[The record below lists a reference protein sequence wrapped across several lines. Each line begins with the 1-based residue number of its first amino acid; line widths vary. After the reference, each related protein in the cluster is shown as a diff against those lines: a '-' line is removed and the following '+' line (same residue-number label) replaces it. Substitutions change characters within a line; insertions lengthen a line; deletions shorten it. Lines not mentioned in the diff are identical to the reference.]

1 MLGALIRRLVRDRRA
16 SRARHAPAPADFEA
30 VREALDRGDGGAARA
45 AFSRLPPAAQLSSRG
60 NELAGLIEYDAGR
73 FERASAL
80 LECALAADPNRAT
93 VHCNLGQ
100 CLQLLGELDAAAL
113 HLSRALELAPGFR
126 DAQRNLALVY
136 YRAGDLGAAEALCR
150 RTVLAE
156 PDRAATHILL
166 GEILLAQGRYA
177 EAWPEFEW
185 RREDIRVKR
194 ARSLHPAAQWN
205 GEALPAGETLLLWT
219 EQGYGDMFQFARF
232 LPAAAARL
240 PGVRLVVACPESVQG
255 LMRRVSG
262 VGDAIAQAANPEGA
276 HRQAAL
282 LSLPLR
288 LGADAAAV
296 RNAGTYLRAEPA
308 RIEHYARRLQD
319 TPAPRVGLVWQSGR
333 HTDIGHADALLNA
346 SRDIDFG
353 ALAGALPQGRLRY
366 LNLQLEHG
374 LAPRAFAATGVEDWS
389 GSIRDFEDTAA
400 LLANLD
406 LVVTVDTS
414 VAHLAAAL
422 GRPTWVLCRFD
433 ACWRWMKGAA
443 ASDWYPA
450 ARRFFQ
456 HSPRDWSA
464 ALGALRAELEGF
476 GVQARSGAIAHRS

>member
-1 MLGALIRRLVRDRRA
+1 MLGGLIRRLVRGRRA
-16 SRARHAPAPADFEA
+16 SGAPGGEAPADFEA
-30 VREALDRGDGGAARA
+30 VRVALERGDGGAARA
-45 AFSRLPPAAQLSSRG
+45 AFARLPHAAQLSSRG

-73 FERASAL
+73 FERASDL
-80 LECALAADPNRAT
+80 LECAVAADPNRAT
-93 VHCNLGQ
+93 AHCNLGQ

-113 HLSRALELAPGFR
+113 HLSRALELAPGFP
-126 DAQRNLALVY
+126 DAQRNLALVH
-136 YRAGDLGAAEALCR
+136 YRGGELGAAEALCR
-150 RTVLAE
+150 RTLLAE
-156 PDRAATHILL
+156 PDRTATHILL

-185 RREDIRVKR
+185 RRDDPRVKR
-194 ARSLHPAAQWN
+194 ARNLHPAAQWH
-205 GEALPAGETLLLWT
+205 GEALHPGETLLLWT

-232 LPAAAARL
+232 LPVAAARL

-262 VGDAIAQAANPEGA
+262 VSDAIAQAANPDGA
-276 HRQAAL
+276 HLQAAL

-296 RNAGTYLRAEPA
+296 SNAGAYLRAEPA
-308 RIEHYARRLQD
+308 RVEQFARQLQGN
-319 TPAPRVGLVWQSGR
+319 PAPRVGLVWQSGR
-333 HTDIGHADALLNA
+333 HTGIGHADALLNA
-346 SRDIDFG
+346 SRDIGFDV
-353 ALAGALPQGRLRY
+353 LAGALPQGRLRY

-374 LAPRAFAATGVEDWS
+374 LAPQAFAAAGVEEWS

-456 HSPRDWSA
+456 NRPRDWA
-464 ALGALRAELEGF
+464 AVLRALRAELEGP
-476 GVQARSGAIAHRS
+476 GVQAGSGANARRS